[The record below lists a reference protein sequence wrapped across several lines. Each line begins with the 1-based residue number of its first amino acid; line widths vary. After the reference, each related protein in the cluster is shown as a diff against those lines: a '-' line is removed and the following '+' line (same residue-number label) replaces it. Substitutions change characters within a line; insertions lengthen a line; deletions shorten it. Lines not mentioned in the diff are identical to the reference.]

1 MAAAQKKMPTRNLE
15 TIIRAGVGPRAM
27 PPDTVQVFKIADDV
41 FSWEVSF
48 EDESLDQS
56 GTKPTF
62 AEAWACVLDAL
73 ANAMP

>member
-48 EDESLDQS
+48 WTPNSGSFLFKTEES
-56 GTKPTF
+56 G
-62 AEAWACVLDAL
+62 V
-73 ANAMP
+73 M